1 MITIGI
7 LVMVFAA
14 LWLAA
19 ATIGVVFKI
28 AFTLIGGIF
37 SIIGALIGL
46 VVGGAMLL
54 VLAPLFALA
63 LLPAALPILLLVG
76 AIWLIVRATRST
88 PHAPTQGPVT
98 H

>member
-7 LVMVFAA
+7 LMMVLVGLWFAA
-14 LWLAA
+14 AV
-19 ATIGVVFKI
+19 IGVVFKI

-37 SIIGALIGL
+37 SVIGALIGL
-46 VVGGAMLL
+46 VVGGIMLV

-63 LLPAALPILLLVG
+63 LLPAALPILLLAG
-76 AIWLIVRATRST
+76 AIWLIVRATHST
-88 PHAPTQGPVT
+88 PHAPTQGPVA